1 MKIKDFGVE
10 IWMNK
15 YENNGKYNLAETC
28 VASLKT
34 SELLEIAGNK
44 EEAISD
50 ILDMQLTYGAIKG
63 SESLRSSVA
72 ALYQKATKDN
82 IIITH
87 GAIGANSLVLETLVE
102 EDDHVISVLP
112 TYQQLYSIPEALG
125 GEVDILK
132 LKEEDNFLV
141 NIEELKKL
149 IKSNT
154 KVININNPNNPT
166 GSVMKK
172 ELLEEICK
180 VAKEVNAY
188 VFCDETYG
196 DLIHNREH
204 IPRITDLYNKGIS
217 TGSVS
222 KAYSLAGLRI
232 GWINGPVDFIEEV
245 FKHRDYNTISCG
257 MIDDYLANMA
267 LENMDKILKRN
278 IELIN
283 RNKKILDS
291 WVKNTP
297 HISYIKPEAGTT
309 ALIKYD
315 MDISSEE
322 LSQRLLKEASVVMLP
337 GSAMEMEGYLRI
349 GYANHTEVLEK
360 GLEAFSKLLE
370 NF

>member
-1 MKIKDFGVE
+1 
-10 IWMNK
+10 
-15 YENNGKYNLAETC
+15 
-28 VASLKT
+28 
-34 SELLEIAGNK
+34 
-44 EEAISD
+44 
-50 ILDMQLTYGAIKG
+50 
-63 SESLRSSVA
+63 
-72 ALYQKATKDN
+72 
-82 IIITH
+82 
-87 GAIGANSLVLETLVE
+87 
-102 EDDHVISVLP
+102 
-112 TYQQLYSIPEALG
+112 
-125 GEVDILK
+125 
-132 LKEEDNFLV
+132 
-141 NIEELKKL
+141 
-149 IKSNT
+149 
-154 KVININNPNNPT
+154 
-166 GSVMKK
+166 
-172 ELLEEICK
+172 
-180 VAKEVNAY
+180 
-188 VFCDETYG
+188 
-196 DLIHNREH
+196 
-204 IPRITDLYNKGIS
+204 
-217 TGSVS
+217 
-222 KAYSLAGLRI
+222 
-232 GWINGPVDFIEEV
+232 
-245 FKHRDYNTISCG
+245 